1 MMKIFNRNSLFLSS
15 SMTPLSLCSIEGD
28 DGTEVGAGFAEA
40 AEKMASDDTRT
51 PEQKEAA
58 KTKVSEETNE
68 ADGKDQRDVIRE
80 LKREKREA
88 RAREAALETRLA
100 AVEKTHLP
108 DNQSNG
114 NQDSTSGRPDA
125 NDATKYPLGV
135 LDDGYIEDLIE
146 WKSDQKVNQAL
157 DGRRKTEDAQAEQVR
172 ETARLTTLRA
182 QVDEMA
188 AKGADVYDDY
198 EETVLEAGL
207 RGDYP
212 LTETTFTAALDATHG
227 VDILYALANDKAE
240 ARKVSKLSPY
250 QQLKYVAEKD
260 GEFASKKTGRTKPKA
275 GSPPENSPSGR
286 NSSSPIRADTDNLD
300 DFRKL
305 YYARG

>member
-1 MMKIFNRNSLFLSS
+1 
-15 SMTPLSLCSIEGD
+15 
-28 DGTEVGAGFAEA
+28 
-40 AEKMASDDTRT
+40 MASDDTRT

-68 ADGKDQRDVIRE
+68 ADGKDQRDHGDEDWEGDEAPQGKKRGTADVIRE